1 MTVTL
6 ALAGDTMLGRGVA
19 ERLTRY
25 GPGALFASELKETVA
40 EADAFVLNL
49 ECCVSD
55 RGRPAPVPG
64 KPFYF
69 RAPPSA
75 VRALA
80 ELGVDAVSL
89 ANNHALDFGPAALAD
104 TRELL
109 TTAGLQVV
117 GAGDTEEQARAPVVL
132 TVRGLR
138 IGLLGVVDHAEE
150 FAAGPDRPGTAYA
163 DLATGVPRWLTEAV
177 RELRQHTDIA
187 VVAAHWGPNMV
198 GHPVRHVRRAAPEL
212 TAAGATLV
220 VGHSAHVFHGFTR
233 EVLYDVGDF
242 IDDYAVHPQLRND
255 LGLLF
260 LVTLD
265 ATAVRRVAAVPLTL
279 EYCRTRLARGA
290 DHAWISDRLRRVCAP
305 FGTEVAERDGRLTAS
320 WADSS

>member
-1 MTVTL
+1 MTVKL

-19 ERLTRY
+19 EWITRY
-25 GPGALFASELKETVA
+25 GPGALFAPELKQTAA

-69 RAPPSA
+69 RAPPAA

-80 ELGVDAVSL
+80 ELGVNAVSL
-89 ANNHALDFGPAALAD
+89 ANNHALDFGPTALAD
-104 TRELL
+104 TLELL
-109 TTAGLQVV
+109 TAAGIQTF
-117 GAGDTEEQARAPVVL
+117 GAGATEEQARAPVVL

-138 IGLLGVVDHAEE
+138 IGLIGVVDHAEE

-163 DLATGVPRWLTEAV
+163 DLSSAVPPWLTDAV
-177 RELRQHTDIA
+177 HQLRERTDITL
-187 VVAAHWGPNMV
+187 VATHWGPNMV
-198 GHPVRHVRRAAPEL
+198 GQPVRHVRRAAPEL

-233 EVLYDVGDF
+233 QVLFDLGDF

-265 ATAVRRVAAVPLTL
+265 ATGVRRVEAVPLTL
-279 EYCRTRLARGA
+279 KYCHTRLAAGA

-305 FGTEVAERDGRLTAS
+305 FGTELTERDGRLAAS
-320 WADSS
+320 WVDGS